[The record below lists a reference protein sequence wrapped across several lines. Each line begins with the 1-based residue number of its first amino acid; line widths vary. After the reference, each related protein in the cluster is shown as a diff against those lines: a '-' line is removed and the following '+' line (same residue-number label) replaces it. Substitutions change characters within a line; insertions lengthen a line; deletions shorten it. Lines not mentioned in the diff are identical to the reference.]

1 MSNDQLQQLQEYSA
15 ALLTPD
21 EIAILLNLPL
31 LERKSF
37 TIRCRSHQGSAEY
50 EAFQRGRLQTKLEL
64 RQNIIKLA
72 KAGSP
77 AAEPLAL
84 KFIREQTLD

>member
-1 MSNDQLQQLQEYSA
+1 MSNDQLQQLQEYS

-50 EAFQRGRLQTKLEL
+50 EAFQRGRLQT
-64 RQNIIKLA
+64 
-72 KAGSP
+72 S
-77 AAEPLAL
+77 
-84 KFIREQTLD
+84 